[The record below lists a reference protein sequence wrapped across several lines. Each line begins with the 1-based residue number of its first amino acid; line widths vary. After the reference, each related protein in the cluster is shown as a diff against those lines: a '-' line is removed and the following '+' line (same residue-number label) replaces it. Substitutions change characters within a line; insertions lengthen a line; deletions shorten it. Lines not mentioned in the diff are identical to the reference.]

1 MKIIN
6 LEQNGD
12 GYSGLFTTDYRHY
25 KRFNISATKHQVTAL
40 KTPPEVS
47 NYDQF
52 INIWERCGKSSDF
65 FKVPPEVKE
74 LTLEALKEV
83 EVCTKIKT
91 LK

>member
-6 LEQNGD
+6 LEQNGE

-25 KRFNISATKHQVTAL
+25 NRFNISATKHQVVAL

-65 FKVPPEVKE
+65 FKVPPEINE
-74 LTLEALKEV
+74 LTLDALKEV
-83 EVCTKIKT
+83 EVRTKIRN
-91 LK
+91 LR